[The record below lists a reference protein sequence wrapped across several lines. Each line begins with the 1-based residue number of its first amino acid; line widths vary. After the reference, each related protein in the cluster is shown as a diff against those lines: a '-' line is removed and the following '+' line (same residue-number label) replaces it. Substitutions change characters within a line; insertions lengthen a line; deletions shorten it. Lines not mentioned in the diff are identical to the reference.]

1 MLPLLFRCFCISVI
15 YFSSLLLSSLLLS
28 SSFDFLS
35 FSSVPFAFSP
45 TISNC
50 LLSGLHGVFPVDAAV
65 YFNDELAAL
74 VEIDGEFHY
83 KQLGQLLRRKDRMKE
98 FLYKYHYP
106 SLPLFRIRSDQCTV
120 IGVQRAGKELAN
132 WISSL
137 VTVKEAENANRDTN

>member
-1 MLPLLFRCFCISVI
+1 M
-15 YFSSLLLSSLLLS
+15 Y
-28 SSFDFLS
+28 
-35 FSSVPFAFSP
+35 
-45 TISNC
+45 
-50 LLSGLHGVFPVDAAV
+50 
-65 YFNDELAAL
+65 YNDELVAL

-120 IGVQRAGKELAN
+120 IGVKRAGSELAN

-137 VTVKEAENANRDTN
+137 VLAKELDKTAETKQTI